1 MCVDFHSHL
10 QPHKLNETR
19 SNSIDFVEQDDLA
32 NLNQSS
38 SSKTFSKFS
47 LTKDTSIINYWDTN
61 STVTACVHHFTL
73 YDLSARGFVR
83 PFCLAYIS
91 YEKNKPIGFF
101 DQIRSRFTEIT
112 DLLKKSNFNLFKHEL
127 DQRCLDL
134 KFTRNFFFKWS
145 NGKSDEE
152 TSTSN
157 LTDQDKLDYRLKL
170 AKEFKID
177 NKTFARLNASCS
189 NEQIKTLQ
197 INAIDNLFSE
207 MENVLS
213 VVTNELKVK
222 NWFIKN
228 ISKEVKPN
236 LNSNLST
243 ETNEKEIDRIVQK
256 SSSAVDAKLL
266 KEDLKER
273 SLTYSFGEFPNINH
287 VEKSLD
293 NRISK
298 AKEKEKYK
306 YILQRPKL
314 IKNVLIGNLSLS
326 GFQNANAGI
335 DFLNMENNQ
344 TPLDQQQNQPKI
356 MKRFHQLCSDTARQA
371 INELRLMQR
380 HFSTS
385 YHLLK
390 YKELTRMGKSDIFT
404 NKSNHSNSYQL
415 FWSITLGNC
424 LVADFSTNI
433 DTFNLNKYALIKKS
447 NVFNRNVKIS
457 EVSKL
462 IKKVRFLK
470 LKSIEYYFCKSVSL
484 KLNITSKREN

>member
-19 SNSIDFVEQDDLA
+19 SSSVDYTNEHDNSA

-38 SSKTFSKFS
+38 SSFKSFSKFS

-73 YDLSARGFVR
+73 YDLAARGFVR

-101 DQIRSRFTEIT
+101 DQIRNRFTEIT

-134 KFTRNFFFKWS
+134 KFTRDFFSKWS
-145 NGKSDEE
+145 NGKPDGNHS
-152 TSTSN
+152 SSN
-157 LTDQDKLDYRLKL
+157 TTDQEKLDYRLKL
-170 AKEFKID
+170 AEDFKID
-177 NKTFARLNASCS
+177 KKTFARLNASCS
-189 NEQIKTLQ
+189 NEQIKNLQ
-197 INAIDNLFSE
+197 ISAIDNLFSE

-213 VVTNELKVK
+213 VVHNELKVK

-228 ISKEVKPN
+228 SPKEVKTT
-236 LNSNLST
+236 LISNLSM
-243 ETNEKEIDRIVQK
+243 EINENDNGKTFQK
-256 SSSAVDAKLL
+256 STSAVDPKLL
-266 KEDLKER
+266 EEEMQLKER
-273 SLTYSFGEFPNINH
+273 SLTYPIGEFPTLNLVNQTL
-287 VEKSLD
+287 V
-293 NRISK
+293 NNISK
-298 AKEKEKYK
+298 SKEKDKYR
-306 YILQRPKL
+306 LSRPKL
-314 IKNVLIGNLSLS
+314 VKTILIENLSLS

-335 DFLNMENNQ
+335 DFLNMGNSEIS
-344 TPLDQQQNQPKI
+344 LDQQQNQPKI

-380 HFSTS
+380 HFSTP

-390 YKELTRMGKSDIFT
+390 YKELTRMGNSEIFSYK
-404 NKSNHSNSYQL
+404 NNQNARSNSSNL
-415 FWSITLGNC
+415 FWSITLGNS
-424 LVADFSTNI
+424 LIADFSTNI

-447 NVFNRNVKIS
+447 NIYNRNVKIS
-457 EVSKL
+457 NISKFN
-462 IKKVRFLK
+462 KKVFN
-470 LKSIEYYFCKSVSL
+470 FCF
-484 KLNITSKREN
+484 I